1 MSHQQ
6 NWAAYFYPEPYQHVM
21 RNIPGIKD
29 PAALS
34 LFEHRIITRRGYELT
49 KNPELIARTFDA
61 EHLKAIHRYLFQD
74 VYDWAGEYRTVD
86 MSKGVSAFASVQDGP
101 LSIDR
106 YLDYVFATSR
116 ATDWA
121 SLNHQEFVEVAAAIF
136 AHLNQAHPFREGNG
150 RATRI
155 FMDHLA
161 ARSNFRFDYARAG
174 RRGWHQ
180 SSMFSGPDR
189 GYFEV
194 HPEELHQLF
203 SIITVPRDS

>member
-21 RNIPGIKD
+21 RNKPGIKD

-34 LFEHRIITRRGYELT
+34 LYEHRIITRRGYELT
-49 KNPELIARTFDA
+49 KNPELIAHTFDA
-61 EHLKAIHRYLFQD
+61 EHLKA
-74 VYDWAGEYRTVD
+74 

-121 SLNHQEFVEVAAAIF
+121 SLNQQEFVEVAAAIF
-136 AHLNQAHPFREGNG
+136 AHLNQSHPFREGNG

-155 FMDHLA
+155 FMDHVA

-174 RRGWHQ
+174 RRGWNQ

-203 SIITVPRDS
+203 SIITVPRDA

>member
-21 RNIPGIKD
+21 RNKPGIKD
-29 PAALS
+29 PTALS
-34 LFEHRIITRRGYELT
+34 LYEHRIITRRGYELT

-86 MSKGVSAFASVQDGP
+86 MSKGVSAFASVQDGH

-121 SLNHQEFVEVAAAIF
+121 SLNHQEFVEVAAAI
-136 AHLNQAHPFREGNG
+136 LR
-150 RATRI
+150 T
-155 FMDHLA
+155 
-161 ARSNFRFDYARAG
+161 
-174 RRGWHQ
+174 
-180 SSMFSGPDR
+180 
-189 GYFEV
+189 
-194 HPEELHQLF
+194 
-203 SIITVPRDS
+203 

>member
-1 MSHQQ
+1 MSQQQ
-6 NWAAYFYPEPYQHVM
+6 NWAAYFYPEPHQHVM
-21 RNIPGIKD
+21 RNKPGIKD

-34 LFEHRIITRRGYELT
+34 LYEHRIITRRGYELT
-49 KNPELIARTFDA
+49 KNPELIAHTFDA

-101 LSIDR
+101 LSIER

-121 SLNHQEFVEVAAAIF
+121 SLNHQEFVEVVAAIF
-136 AHLNQAHPFREGNG
+136 AHLNHAHPFREGNG

-155 FMDHLA
+155 FMDHVA
-161 ARSNFRFDYARAG
+161 VRSNFRFDYARAG
-174 RRGWHQ
+174 RRGWNQ

-203 SIITVPRDS
+203 GIITVPRDS

>member
-1 MSHQQ
+1 M
-6 NWAAYFYPEPYQHVM
+6 
-21 RNIPGIKD
+21 
-29 PAALS
+29 
-34 LFEHRIITRRGYELT
+34 
-49 KNPELIARTFDA
+49 
-61 EHLKAIHRYLFQD
+61 
-74 VYDWAGEYRTVD
+74 D
-86 MSKGVSAFASVQDGP
+86 MSKGVSAFASVQRGP

-174 RRGWHQ
+174 RRGWNQ

-203 SIITVPRDS
+203 GIITVPCDA

>member
-1 MSHQQ
+1 M
-6 NWAAYFYPEPYQHVM
+6 
-21 RNIPGIKD
+21 
-29 PAALS
+29 
-34 LFEHRIITRRGYELT
+34 
-49 KNPELIARTFDA
+49 
-61 EHLKAIHRYLFQD
+61 
-74 VYDWAGEYRTVD
+74 D

>member
-21 RNIPGIKD
+21 RNKPGIKD

-34 LFEHRIITRRGYELT
+34 LYEHRIITRRGYELT
-49 KNPELIARTFDA
+49 KNPELIAHTFDA

-121 SLNHQEFVEVAAAIF
+121 S
-136 AHLNQAHPFREGNG
+136 PFREGNG

-155 FMDHLA
+155 FMDHVA

-174 RRGWHQ
+174 RRGWNQ

-203 SIITVPRDS
+203 SIITVPRDA